1 MPPRTEDGEQP
12 DLSVTEVRSGV
23 PSFRAR
29 GRLSPTPGEGRPYLE
44 PGRTP
49 RRPRGAGPGLTDQA
63 GAEGGVP
70 ALWLQREAAA
80 RAGPRAAARAT
91 RDLRLGR
98 TTAGAAGAAGRAA
111 GLRPAERGPEPPGA
125 ARRRYEPWEAGPRTW
140 PGQCPRRH
148 LLVGALS
155 AVHGEEGDPGAA
167 PTRFSAHLH
176 TCPGAG
182 AHLSRGPR
190 GGRPCSGRG
199 RGVRGPGRR
208 GRLPLVAQGDLPL
221 QPQHLPLGLAQQPV
235 EVPHVEPLGAL
246 LESGD
251 REPSRA

>member
-1 MPPRTEDGEQP
+1 MAAAGG
-12 DLSVTEVRSGV
+12 S
-23 PSFRAR
+23 
-29 GRLSPTPGEGRPYLE
+29 
-44 PGRTP
+44 
-49 RRPRGAGPGLTDQA
+49 GAGWAPGGCQGNRGFA
-63 GAEGGVP
+63 
-70 ALWLQREAAA
+70 
-80 RAGPRAAARAT
+80 AGPYHC
-91 RDLRLGR
+91 RLGR
-98 TTAGAAGAAGRAA
+98 GGGAGR
-111 GLRPAERGPEPPGA
+111 RPQACGEGGPSPRGR

-155 AVHGEEGDPGAA
+155 AVHGEGGDPGAA

-190 GGRPCSGRG
+190 GGRPCFGRV